1 MKVCSLLLVVLS
13 LQLGSNVSPASPPQR
28 SPDAVVREL
37 YQVVVAGRPLGIP
50 KGRVK
55 AALWPYLS
63 KRLTQRLEAAQAC
76 EDDYF
81 RQHATDTGKPQ
92 FAWLDRGI
100 FSGADDR
107 AMPSEAVVQRSEPQQ
122 DGSFRVNV
130 TLTYNDAAAAYGR
143 LADPADDIHW
153 QVAAVVI
160 LEDQRFVVDDILLF
174 KDDSTEI
181 RSRLAD
187 SFPGCD
193 GPHWVGDNTGR
204 K

>member
-1 MKVCSLLLVVLS
+1 MKLCSLLVVLS

-55 AALWPYLS
+55 TALWPILS
-63 KRLTQRLEAAQAC
+63 KRLAQRLEAAQAC

-81 RQHATDTGKPQ
+81 RQRPNGTGKPQ

-107 AMPSEAVVQRSEPQQ
+107 AMPTEAVVERSEPQQ

-181 RSRLAD
+181 ASRLAD

-193 GPHWVGDNTGR
+193 GSRWVGDNTGR